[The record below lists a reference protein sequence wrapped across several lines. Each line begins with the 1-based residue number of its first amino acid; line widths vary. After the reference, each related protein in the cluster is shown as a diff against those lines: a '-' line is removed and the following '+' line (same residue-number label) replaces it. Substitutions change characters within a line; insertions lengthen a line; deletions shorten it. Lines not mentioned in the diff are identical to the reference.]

1 MKSTRSAVT
10 GKYVKRTEAKAN
22 PRETVEIKEWR
33 FSKDECAAIGRE
45 AHRAYF
51 SADNGFG
58 QAGRA
63 AIAKAREIMRK
74 RRK

>member
-1 MKSTRSAVT
+1 MRTKSAVT
-10 GKYVKRTEAKAN
+10 GKYVKRAEAKAK
-22 PRETVEIKEWR
+22 PRETVEIREWR
-33 FSKDECAAIGRE
+33 FRKDECAAIGRE

-51 SADNGFG
+51 NADNDGFE